1 MISYVIRRTTTFDVW
16 KKLVVISQSLFG
28 INGSIVAISL
38 PYCCSRWRLWETIG
52 ATALPSPQQQL
63 RNEERA
69 TKIDRQ
75 RTAGSKSVAE
85 ELEIA
90 SADSKKCSL
99 VGRDHLVSIRD
110 IWVFVLS
117 SVKLRR
123 ISFRKWPYKEKGPKG
138 GSWLERGPDE
148 GSFVNSIAGLEWV
161 ERAYLRHAISIPICA
176 KPIQFIIMSY

>member
-1 MISYVIRRTTTFDVW
+1 MIVSIKKGPHTALCVALAAASRHSYRKTRKVALEGYDQLRITTTTTFDVW

-75 RTAGSKSVAE
+75 QTAGSKSVAE

-123 ISFRKWPYKEKGPKG
+123 ISFRKWPYKE
-138 GSWLERGPDE
+138 RGPREASD
-148 GSFVNSIAGLEWV
+148 
-161 ERAYLRHAISIPICA
+161 
-176 KPIQFIIMSY
+176 

>member
-1 MISYVIRRTTTFDVW
+1 MISYIRSTTTTFDVW

-75 RTAGSKSVAE
+75 QTAGSKSVAE
-85 ELEIA
+85 ELEIGTFG
-90 SADSKKCSL
+90 CSSYHRSNWDAFPSENDL
-99 VGRDHLVSIRD
+99 IRKEGQGRLC
-110 IWVFVLS
+110 
-117 SVKLRR
+117 
-123 ISFRKWPYKEKGPKG
+123 
-138 GSWLERGPDE
+138 WLERGT
-148 GSFVNSIAGLEWV
+148 GWRLICKQYCWFGMSQTRISQACHFHS
-161 ERAYLRHAISIPICA
+161 YLRKTYSIHHHVLLRVVKNPQHRH
-176 KPIQFIIMSY
+176 KWNELK

>member
-1 MISYVIRRTTTFDVW
+1 MISYIRSTTTTFDVW

-75 RTAGSKSVAE
+75 QTAGSKSVAE

-123 ISFRKWPYKEKGPKG
+123 ISFRKWPYKE
-138 GSWLERGPDE
+138 RGPREASDH
-148 GSFVNSIAGLEWV
+148 GWRLICKLFASLEWV